1 METNNYV
8 IGDRTKKILDCY
20 KLLNDFWDNFSEAI
34 TKTYGSRDADTFFEK
49 LDLEMKNVEEMLGEI
64 LALNVSDNF
73 VETADK
79 TTIEI

>member
-1 METNNYV
+1 MET
-8 IGDRTKKILDCY
+8 
-20 KLLNDFWDNFSEAI
+20 
-34 TKTYGSRDADTFFEK
+34 DADTFFEK

-73 VETADK
+73 EETADK